1 MIFRIIPIIVLLFC
15 QACST
20 INQIA
25 LDDLIV
31 EDTSLFNDITDK
43 YTFDAVEYEE
53 GHTAIERLFKDTYI
67 NDYFKINNTE
77 RYGAMVLICIVINQG
92 LDIEKAFV
100 FTPKFEIDKD
110 LKNTIIFAIRKTKNK
125 WHFSSEEYKNTEK
138 KFAYLVP
145 LWVY

>member
-1 MIFRIIPIIVLLFC
+1 
-15 QACST
+15 
-20 INQIA
+20 
-25 LDDLIV
+25 
-31 EDTSLFNDITDK
+31 
-43 YTFDAVEYEE
+43 
-53 GHTAIERLFKDTYI
+53 
-67 NDYFKINNTE
+67 
-77 RYGAMVLICIVINQG
+77 MVLICIVINQG